1 MSVSPNVAK
10 DYIEI
15 RGKILYLQKIS
26 LSSQVRQTIFRNK
39 LSHVVMVFSLFN
51 FVWGNKWFENFMSFI
66 NYS

>member
-39 LSHVVMVFSLFN
+39 LSRVVMVFSLFI
-51 FVWGNKWFENFMSFI
+51 FVWGSKWFENFMSFI